1 MSGMLSPLLKT
12 SFLPVL
18 VSVVAVGLTGCAGTG
33 GGGSAVW
40 QEGTA
45 GSMGTPLPARSES
58 EVPGGFAGPTVSRSN
73 FEPIYF
79 SLDSFNVPGSEQPK
93 LTSAVTTLKNS
104 QDRLIIAGF
113 TDERGTEEYN
123 RALGARRAQ
132 TVRDYLTTEG
142 IASNRLD
149 AVSFGEE
156 LPASTGDGESAWAK
170 NRRVELG
177 LVR

>member
-1 MSGMLSPLLKT
+1 MLLPLPKNLRLPLLLT
-12 SFLPVL
+12 LAALS
-18 VSVVAVGLTGCAGTG
+18 LTGCAGTG
-33 GGGSAVW
+33 GGGGSAVW
-40 QEGTA
+40 QEGEG
-45 GSMGTPLPARSES
+45 GSLGTPLPSRSES
-58 EVPGGFAGPTVSRSN
+58 GVPGGFAGPTVSRSD

-79 SLDSFNVPGSEQPK
+79 SYDSYSLPGSEQAK
-93 LTSAVTTLKNS
+93 LTSAITTLKNS

-123 RALGARRAQ
+123 RALGARRSQ
-132 TVRDYLTTEG
+132 TVRDYLSAEG
-142 IASNRLD
+142 IAPSRLD

-156 LPASTGDGESAWAK
+156 LPATTGGGESAWAK